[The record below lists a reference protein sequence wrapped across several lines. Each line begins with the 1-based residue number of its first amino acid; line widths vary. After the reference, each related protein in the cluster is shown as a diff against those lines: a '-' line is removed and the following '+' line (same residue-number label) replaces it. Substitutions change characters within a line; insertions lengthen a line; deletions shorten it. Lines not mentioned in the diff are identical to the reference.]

1 MTAPAPQRNPPP
13 LAGEAPPQ
21 KPRPRKPS
29 KEYALAARQRRLQ
42 QEYNNF
48 HHKPTKES
56 MWICEFCEYEDIWGK
71 PPKALIRL
79 YEKKDLEERQKAEE
93 KRRLLEKAKMKNR
106 KGKKN
111 GKGGKNAAQA
121 PPASNNHYDQNLDN
135 MPLPHDPQGEEYYD
149 DEYDDGYDPV
159 DPPHDADPRYA
170 DGYGYPPPGGTHPG
184 GGTHADPGPTQ
195 ALPA

>member
-1 MTAPAPQRNPPP
+1 MVWPGQEHGAPYSPTPNAHTPSQYARTPASRPTAAQSTHGTQTAP
-13 LAGEAPPQ
+13 
-21 KPRPRKPS
+21 S
-29 KEYALAARQRRLQ
+29 
-42 QEYNNF
+42 
-48 HHKPTKES
+48 
-56 MWICEFCEYEDIWGK
+56 
-71 PPKALIRL
+71 
-79 YEKKDLEERQKAEE
+79 
-93 KRRLLEKAKMKNR
+93 
-106 KGKKN
+106 
-111 GKGGKNAAQA
+111 
-121 PPASNNHYDQNLDN
+121 NLDN